1 MFYLDGKCNKK
12 LGIIGE
18 EELMA
23 FGWRLQTEGLC
34 HATRKYLSLRW
45 QHSEALQNG
54 ILREKA
60 WQCG

>member
-23 FGWRLQTEGLC
+23 FGWRLQSGKSLGKQSW
-34 HATRKYLSLRW
+34 RLSLRW